1 MSTEK
6 LGVTVMELF
15 AYNPYR
21 ILGIPVDSTQEE
33 IDEVYNKLYAM
44 AENDTISI
52 YKSPFDFPSLPSFQ
66 RNTDSL
72 NNAYSKLSG
81 DVYRCFAFSESLY
94 AVNLSQADIS
104 IQIANIDSYDKFLSC
119 YMWLIINDPH
129 IFYKNLWFKIAKHI
143 DMLICANP
151 EDWEKLFDHRFP
163 QSVYTEDIN
172 SLKGF
177 YNTFCEVILLPLK
190 ELVRGSLECMTA
202 SEILSNALFDGDISA
217 FMSQL
222 ESSEK
227 KVKRV
232 GKKAP
237 AMPEITNF
245 SLVEEATKEE
255 TVPETEKVNLL
266 EGIDEETNIYTD
278 ALNQMI
284 KSNRARNQEIKSVD
298 TSKVFGSG
306 NLGKEEDVE
315 LTMSAVNSKTY
326 DAKKLAS
333 PYEVVV
339 DKNGDTNIDISDM
352 LNPRINYT
360 QKGAAQLRDNFNSA
374 VNFEEVEKTKTHHKT
389 MFIIKLTIFIIVLTT
404 ILCLGTVFQAE
415 LQEIVGKV
423 IEAVK
428 DIINDLKK

>member
-1 MSTEK
+1 
-6 LGVTVMELF
+6 MELF

-21 ILGIPVDSTQEE
+21 IIGIPVDSTQEK
-33 IDEVYNKLYAM
+33 IDEVYAQLMTM
-44 AENDTISI
+44 AENETISM

-104 IQIANIDSYDKFLSC
+104 IQISNIDSYDKFLSC

-129 IFYKNLWFKIAKHI
+129 ISYKNLWFKIAKHI

-151 EDWEKLFDHRFP
+151 EDWERLFDHRFP
-163 QSVYTEDIN
+163 QEVYKNDIN

-177 YNTFCEVILLPLK
+177 YNTFCEVVLLPLK
-190 ELVRGSLECMTA
+190 ELVRGSIECMTA

-217 FMSQL
+217 FMNQL

-237 AMPEITNF
+237 AMPEIANVT
-245 SLVEEATKEE
+245 VEEEPEEE
-255 TVPETEKVNLL
+255 TEEKVNLL
-266 EGIDEETNIYTD
+266 EDINEENIYTD
-278 ALNQMI
+278 ALQQMI
-284 KSNRARNQEIKSVD
+284 KSNRAKNQEIKSID

-315 LTMSAVNSKTY
+315 LTMSSVNTKTY
-326 DAKKLAS
+326 DPKKLAS

-339 DKNGDTNIDISDM
+339 DDNGDTNIDISDM
-352 LNPRINYT
+352 LNPRINYSA
-360 QKGAAQLRDNFNSA
+360 KGVAQMRDNFSSD
-374 VNFEEVEKTKTHHKT
+374 VNFDEVEKTKNHNKM
-389 MFIIKLTIFIIVLTT
+389 MFIIKLTVFIIVMAS
-404 ILCLGTVFQAE
+404 ILCLGTVFQD
-415 LQEIVGKV
+415 
-423 IEAVK
+423 
-428 DIINDLKK
+428 DISDFIGQILDNFFK

>member
-1 MSTEK
+1 MPTEK

-21 ILGIPVDSTQEE
+21 IIGIPVDSTQEK
-33 IDEVYNKLYAM
+33 IDEIFQSLIAM
-44 AENDTISI
+44 AENDTIAL

-66 RNTDSL
+66 RNVDSL

-129 IFYKNLWFKIAKHI
+129 ISYKNLWFKIAKHI

-151 EDWEKLFDHRFP
+151 EEWEKLFDHRFP
-163 QSVYTEDIN
+163 QEIYRNDIN

-217 FMSQL
+217 FMSQM
-222 ESSEK
+222 ENSEK
-227 KVKRV
+227 KVKRT

-237 AMPEITNF
+237 AMPEIPKVQLTDIN
-245 SLVEEATKEE
+245 EENKEE
-255 TVPETEKVNLL
+255 EFEKVNLL
-266 EGIDEETNIYTD
+266 EGVGEEENIYTD
-278 ALNQMI
+278 ALQQMI

-315 LTMSAVNSKTY
+315 LTMSSVNTKTY

-339 DKNGDTNIDISDM
+339 DENGDTNIDISDM
-352 LNPRINYT
+352 LNPRINYSA
-360 QKGAAQLRDNFNSA
+360 KGAAQMRDNFSSD
-374 VNFEEVEKTKTHHKT
+374 VNFDDVEKAKTHRKT
-389 MFIIKLTIFIIVLTT
+389 MFIIKLTIFIIVVFGLV
-404 ILCLGTVFQAE
+404 CAGTVFQDDIS
-415 LQEIVGKV
+415 QFIGEILDKF
-423 IEAVK
+423 
-428 DIINDLKK
+428 LK

>member
-1 MSTEK
+1 MPTEK

-21 ILGIPVDSTQEE
+21 IIGIPVDSTQEK
-33 IDEVYNKLYAM
+33 IDEVYQSLISM
-44 AENDTISI
+44 AENDTISM

-66 RNTDSL
+66 RNVDSL

-129 IFYKNLWFKIAKHI
+129 ISYKNLWFKIAKHI

-151 EDWEKLFDHRFP
+151 EEWESLFDHRFP
-163 QSVYTEDIN
+163 QEIYKNDIN

-222 ESSEK
+222 ENSEK
-227 KVKRV
+227 KVKRT

-237 AMPEITNF
+237 AMPEIAKVK
-245 SLVEEATKEE
+245 LEEINEE
-255 TVPETEKVNLL
+255 PEETEKVNLL
-266 EGIDEETNIYTD
+266 EGLDEEENIYTD
-278 ALNQMI
+278 ALHQMI

-315 LTMSAVNSKTY
+315 LTMSSVNTKTY
-326 DAKKLAS
+326 DVKKLAS

-339 DKNGDTNIDISDM
+339 DENGDTNIDISDM
-352 LNPRINYT
+352 LNPRIT
-360 QKGAAQLRDNFNSA
+360 MSAKGAAQMRDSFSSDINFD
-374 VNFEEVEKTKTHHKT
+374 EVEKTKTHNKT
-389 MFIIKLTIFIIVLTT
+389 MFIIKLTIFIIVLSS
-404 ILCLGTVFQAE
+404 ILCLGTVFQDE
-415 LQEIVGKV
+415 VSQFIGSILDKF
-423 IEAVK
+423 
-428 DIINDLKK
+428 LK

>member
-1 MSTEK
+1 MICLPAEK

-21 ILGIPVDSTQEE
+21 IIGIPVDSTQEK
-33 IDEVYNKLYAM
+33 IDEVYAQLMTM
-44 AENDTISI
+44 AENETISM

-104 IQIANIDSYDKFLSC
+104 IQISNIDSYDKFLSC

-129 IFYKNLWFKIAKHI
+129 ISYKNLWFKIAKHI

-151 EDWEKLFDHRFP
+151 EDWERLFDHRFP
-163 QSVYTEDIN
+163 QEVYKNDIN

-177 YNTFCEVILLPLK
+177 YNTFCEVVLLPLK
-190 ELVRGSLECMTA
+190 ELVRGSIECMTA

-217 FMSQL
+217 FMNQL

-237 AMPEITNF
+237 AMPEIANVT
-245 SLVEEATKEE
+245 VEEEPEE
-255 TVPETEKVNLL
+255 ESEEKVNLL
-266 EGIDEETNIYTD
+266 EDINEENIYTD
-278 ALNQMI
+278 ALQQMI
-284 KSNRARNQEIKSVD
+284 KSNRAKNQEIKSID

-315 LTMSAVNSKTY
+315 LTMSSVNTKTY
-326 DAKKLAS
+326 DPKKLAS

-339 DKNGDTNIDISDM
+339 DDNGDTNIDISDM
-352 LNPRINYT
+352 LNPRINYSA
-360 QKGAAQLRDNFNSA
+360 KGVAQMRDNFSSD
-374 VNFEEVEKTKTHHKT
+374 VNFDEVEKTKNHNKM
-389 MFIIKLTIFIIVLTT
+389 MFIIKLTAFIIVMAS
-404 ILCLGTVFQAE
+404 ILCLGTVFQD
-415 LQEIVGKV
+415 
-423 IEAVK
+423 
-428 DIINDLKK
+428 DISDFIGQILDNFFK